1 MALQQKIHAQ
11 PKRER
16 PETDYEQW
24 MREHDESYELSEE
37 PQYGPS
43 LQQPPAMPDSSSG
56 RVKSVEEDHS
66 HGSHYGTIVTS
77 PAMHSSSSS
86 LSPAHYTG
94 HKAATLGQVMVGIL
108 VVFMI
113 VKLLQRV
120 GKRRHRRIVLGED
133 NVI

>member
-56 RVKSVEEDHS
+56 TDKSVEEDHS

-77 PAMHSSSSS
+77 PAMHSSSPS

-94 HKAATLGQVMVGIL
+94 HKAATLGQVMIGIL

-120 GKRRHRRIVLGED
+120 GKRRHRRIVLGAD
-133 NVI
+133 I